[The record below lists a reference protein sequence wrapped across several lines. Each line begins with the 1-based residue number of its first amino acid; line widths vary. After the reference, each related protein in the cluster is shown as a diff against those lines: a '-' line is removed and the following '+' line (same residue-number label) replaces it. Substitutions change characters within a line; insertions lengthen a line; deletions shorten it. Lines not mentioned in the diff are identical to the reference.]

1 MARGRFNY
9 QQHYIPHGYKE
20 LHMKCKDGE
29 PGAFRMEPE
38 YLHIWPR
45 HQFMMIALPNL
56 DGSFTCTLF
65 MPFDVFK
72 ETETEEG
79 GLSFMRRE
87 FPDTIEL
94 FGEENLR
101 AQFGP
106 GSLKALPLVTVKC
119 SPHQVGNS
127 VIVGD
132 AAHAI
137 VPFYGQGMNAGMED
151 IEVLMETYGAKG
163 SLKNAMAHY
172 GQDRP
177 KDAHAIADL
186 ALY

>member
-1 MARGRFNY
+1 
-9 QQHYIPHGYKE
+9 
-20 LHMKCKDGE
+20 
-29 PGAFRMEPE
+29 
-38 YLHIWPR
+38 
-45 HQFMMIALPNL
+45 
-56 DGSFTCTLF
+56 

-79 GLSFMRRE
+79 GLNFMRRK

-101 AQFGP
+101 KQFGP

-151 IEVLMETYGAKG
+151 IEVLMETYEADG
-163 SLKNAMAHY
+163 SLKSAMKHY

-186 ALY
+186 ALYNYIEMRDLVTR